1 MKQTLSIL
9 TAVFAVLAFLV
20 SCGGSEGSGSGSS
33 GNNDSGETGSIY
45 GIVTDKATGEQI
57 INAGVELQ
65 PVGLKT
71 VTGSDG
77 QFEFN
82 EVAVGTYTL
91 FITKTGYVETSSSI
105 TVNSGKQAKGDV
117 QLEKAPAALR
127 IVNDN
132 GKDISEIDFG
142 EKLADVSRQFNIFN
156 DGYEK
161 LEWELSF
168 SAEWIKSVSK
178 EGGELKAGGTQGVI
192 VNIDRNLLESGENVT
207 TIHITSNDGNKQ
219 LTVKAT
225 NATVLPTLNTLE
237 TTNITSSTAVLN
249 AEILTKGVPSY
260 SERGFV
266 YALESNPTLENTIA
280 QLTAKVTEEN
290 LYSATVTG
298 LELGEEYYVRGYAI
312 NEAGV
317 AYSTNEVKFSP
328 EMDLPN
334 VTTEEATNI
343 DLDSESA
350 TFNGT
355 IVDEGDPAYTERG
368 FVYGFTHNPSVDNTK
383 IEVIGSGLG
392 KFSANVTELEVGS
405 IYYIRAYAINNKGV
419 AYGSDVMLD
428 LNGTVPQVKTGPAT
442 DLNIEA
448 GTAVFHG
455 EIEYLGD
462 PIYSE
467 RGFVYNINHN
477 PTTDDSKVVV
487 SGTSEGEYSSD
498 VDGLVVGNI
507 YYVRVFATN
516 AQGTAYGDEVEVDFG
531 ELKPQVTTGE
541 ATNINLGAGTAT
553 LNGTIVSVG
562 DPAYTERGFVYAT
575 VHNPTVEENADTKKV
590 VPGTDSGAFS
600 INVSGLEL
608 NTLYYVRAYATNSQ
622 GTVYGAEKELDMTG
636 TLPVVTT
643 AAVSGISIE
652 AGTATFKGTIE
663 ELGDPAYTERGFVYG
678 LTHNPT
684 IDDTKRIVSGNASGV
699 FSANISELV
708 RNKIYYIRAYATN
721 AVGTSYGEEV
731 VLDFTAVMPVV
742 NTSAVTAKNIG
753 AGTATFNGTIVS
765 VGDPAYTERGFV
777 YGLTHNPTIDDMKKV
792 VSGNASGVFSAN
804 ISELVMNKIYYIRA
818 YATNAVGTSYGE
830 EVVLDFNAVMPV
842 VTTSAV
848 TAKNIGAGSATFN
861 GSITSVGDPVYTE
874 RGFVY
879 GLTHSPTID
888 DTKKVVSGSGTGT
901 FSANVT
907 ELSVN
912 KIYYIRAYATNVQG
926 TVYGSEVSA
935 DFSAVMPV
943 LTTSAVT
950 SISIGGGTA
959 TFNGS
964 ITSVGDPA
972 YTERGFVYGTVHN
985 PTVENAD
992 TDTGDTDTLPE
1003 CSSTSGT
1010 PCKDSSSGLVWSAKA
1025 STTYTWQNAVDYCN
1039 SYSEGGYSDWKL
1051 PNIDEL
1057 RTLLIASRVSANCQA
1072 SETNG
1077 CLSSSCWTCSTCTE
1091 SCTPAS
1097 SGTDCDSCQ
1106 PYSDG
1111 RFSKLGDGNV
1121 YLWSSSTR
1129 SDDTG
1134 RAWYVSFPSGNVNNY
1149 YKTSSNYVRCVRYSQ
1164 SDTGSADTD
1173 IAARKKVVPGSG
1185 TGAFSASVTNLEMN
1199 KTYYIRAYAT
1209 NLQGT
1214 AYGNEETLNFNP
1226 VSASVKTNSVSNID
1240 ATTATLNGSIT
1251 ALGDPKYTEKGFV
1264 YAKTPNPTI
1273 ALSNKVT
1280 VSGSGIGTFI
1290 YDLTGLET
1298 QVIYYVK
1305 AYVISNNNIYYG
1317 NEISFFTESPYYYIL
1332 KSAGFMVAKEYSGR
1346 FDWNSAL
1353 EYCNG
1358 YEKAGFSDW
1367 RLPTFNELMI
1377 VYNNKDSIGIFPD
1390 DDRLFR
1396 SSSRKDDRN
1405 SYSIDFLTGGKHS
1418 TGDSGLW
1425 YVCCVRNTN

>member
-1 MKQTLSIL
+1 MKKSIISVL
-9 TAVFAVLAFLV
+9 LVFAVFAFLV
-20 SCGGSEGSGSGSS
+20 SCGGSEGSGSGGS
-33 GNNDSGETGSIY
+33 GSNDSGEPGSIY

-82 EVAVGTYTL
+82 EVATGTYTL
-91 FITKTGYVETSSSI
+91 FVTKTGYSESSSSI
-105 TVNSGKQAKGDV
+105 TVESGKQAKGDV
-117 QLEKAPAALR
+117 QLEKLPAALR
-127 IVNDN
+127 IVDDD
-132 GKDISEIDFG
+132 GKDISELDFG

-161 LEWELSF
+161 LEWEISF
-168 SAEWIKSVSK
+168 SADWITSLSK
-178 EGGELKAGGTQGVI
+178 ESGELKEGGTQGVI
-192 VNIDRNLLESGENVT
+192 VNIDRSLLESGENTT
-207 TIHITSNDGNKQ
+207 TIHVTSNDGNKQ

-249 AEILTKGVPSY
+249 AEILTSGVPSY

-343 DLDSESA
+343 NLDSESA

-428 LNGTVPQVKTGPAT
+428 LNGTVPQVKTEPAT
-442 DLNIEA
+442 DLNIGA
-448 GTAVFHG
+448 GTAIFHG

-507 YYVRVFATN
+507 YYVRAFATN
-516 AQGTAYGDEVEVDFG
+516 AQGTAYGEEVEVDFG
-531 ELKPQVTTGE
+531 ELKPQVTTGA
-541 ATNINLGAGTAT
+541 ATNKNLAAGTAT

-600 INVSGLEL
+600 INVSGLVL

-622 GTVYGAEKELDMTG
+622 GTVYGEEKELDMTG

-652 AGTATFKGTIE
+652 SGTATFKGTIE

-678 LTHNPT
+678 LTHSPT
-684 IDDTKRIVSGNASGV
+684 IDDTKKVVSGTGTGTFSANVTGLSVNKIYYVRAYATNVEGTVYGTEVSADFTAIMPVVNTSVATSINLTAGTATLNGKINSIGDPAYTERGFAYGTIHNPTIEDNTKKVAPGSGTGD
-699 FSANISELV
+699 FSANISGLV
-708 RNKIYYIRAYATN
+708 LNTTYYIRAYAKSSQ
-721 AVGTSYGEEV
+721 GTAYGSEIT
-731 VLDFTAVMPVV
+731 LNFKGTLATV
-742 NTSAVTAKNIG
+742 NTSAATNISI
-753 AGTATFNGTIVS
+753 ASRIATFNGSIEN
-765 VGDPAYTERGFV
+765 VGNPEYTERGFV
-777 YGLTHNPTIDDMKKV
+777 YGLTHNP
-792 VSGNASGVFSAN
+792 N
-804 ISELVMNKIYYIRA
+804 IV
-818 YATNAVGTSYGE
+818 
-830 EVVLDFNAVMPV
+830 
-842 VTTSAV
+842 
-848 TAKNIGAGSATFN
+848 
-861 GSITSVGDPVYTE
+861 
-874 RGFVY
+874 
-879 GLTHSPTID
+879 D
-888 DTKKVVSGSGTGT
+888 DTKK
-901 FSANVT
+901 
-907 ELSVN
+907 
-912 KIYYIRAYATNVQG
+912 
-926 TVYGSEVSA
+926 
-935 DFSAVMPV
+935 
-943 LTTSAVT
+943 
-950 SISIGGGTA
+950 TA
-959 TFNGS
+959 
-964 ITSVGDPA
+964 
-972 YTERGFVYGTVHN
+972 
-985 PTVENAD
+985 
-992 TDTGDTDTLPE
+992 L
-1003 CSSTSGT
+1003 
-1010 PCKDSSSGLVWSAKA
+1010 
-1025 STTYTWQNAVDYCN
+1025 
-1039 SYSEGGYSDWKL
+1039 
-1051 PNIDEL
+1051 
-1057 RTLLIASRVSANCQA
+1057 
-1072 SETNG
+1072 
-1077 CLSSSCWTCSTCTE
+1077 
-1091 SCTPAS
+1091 
-1097 SGTDCDSCQ
+1097 
-1106 PYSDG
+1106 
-1111 RFSKLGDGNV
+1111 
-1121 YLWSSSTR
+1121 
-1129 SDDTG
+1129 
-1134 RAWYVSFPSGNVNNY
+1134 
-1149 YKTSSNYVRCVRYSQ
+1149 
-1164 SDTGSADTD
+1164 
-1173 IAARKKVVPGSG
+1173 GSG

-1214 AYGNEETLNFNP
+1214 AYGNEVTLNFNAVP
-1226 VSASVKTNSVSNID
+1226 AAVTTNSVSNID
-1240 ATTATLNGSIT
+1240 ATTATLNGNIT
-1251 ALGDPKYTEKGFV
+1251 AIGDPAYTEKGFV
-1264 YAKTPNPTI
+1264 YSLTPNPTT
-1273 ALSNKVT
+1273 SNSKVK
-1280 VSGSGIGTFI
+1280 VSGSGSGTFT
-1290 YDLTGLET
+1290 YNLTGLET
-1298 QVIYYVK
+1298 QVTYYVK
-1305 AYVISNNNIYYG
+1305 AYVISNNNVRYG
-1317 NEISFFTESPYYYIL
+1317 SEISFFTESPYYYMLSGGLI
-1332 KSAGFMVAKEYSGR
+1332 VAKEDPSTNKQKW
-1346 FDWNSAL
+1346 DSAVTLCKNSTL
-1353 EYCNG
+1353 
-1358 YEKAGFSDW
+1358 AGFTDW
-1367 RLPTFNELMI
+1367 RLPTQEELVNVYNNKNAIGNFRSFVYWSYSTYQGNENRAWALDFSDGRLGYVDKTDSIYVRCVRSLTAVFETNSAVNVDLTKATLSGNILSAGDPAYTEKGFVYGKSPNPTTSDNKVKVSGSGAGTFTYNLTNLETRVTYYVRSYVISNNNLIYGNEVSFYTESPDYFILQNEGNLMVARADAGTACI
-1377 VYNNKDSIGIFPD
+1377 NDAATLCSSSRLGGYSNWRLPTITELVTIYNNKDSIGNFTNGAYWSST
-1390 DDRLFR
+1390 LFDND
-1396 SSSRKDDRN
+1396 SRYKQTVNFNNGSLGYTDWANGCGTHVR
-1405 SYSIDFLTGGKHS
+1405 
-1418 TGDSGLW
+1418 
-1425 YVCCVRNTN
+1425 CVRK

>member
-1 MKQTLSIL
+1 MKKITMFL
-9 TAVFAVLAFLV
+9 VFAVFAFLV
-20 SCGGSEGSGSGSS
+20 SCGGSEGSGSGGS
-33 GNNDSGETGSIY
+33 GDSNVTGETGSIY
-45 GIVTDKATGEQI
+45 GIVTDKATGESI

-65 PVGLKT
+65 PIGLKT

-82 EVAVGTYTL
+82 EVATGTYTL
-91 FITKTGYVETSSSI
+91 FVTKTGYSDSSSDI
-105 TVNSGKQAKGDV
+105 TVESGKQSKGDV
-117 QLEKAPAALR
+117 QLEKLPAALR
-127 IVNDN
+127 IVDDD
-132 GKDISEIDFG
+132 GKDISELDFG

-156 DGYEK
+156 DGTEK
-161 LEWELSF
+161 LKWELSF
-168 SAEWIKSVSK
+168 SADWIKSVSK

-192 VNIDRNLLESGENVT
+192 VNIDRSLLESGENVT
-207 TIHITSNDGNKQ
+207 TIHVTSNDGNKQ

-237 TTNITSSTAVLN
+237 TTNITSSSAVLN

-280 QLTAKVTEEN
+280 QLTAKVSEEN

-312 NEAGV
+312 NEAGI

-334 VTTEEATNI
+334 VTTEDATNI
-343 DLDSESA
+343 NLDSESA

-405 IYYIRAYAINNKGV
+405 VYYIRAYAINNKGV

-428 LNGTVPQVKTGPAT
+428 LNGTVPQVKTEPAT
-442 DLNIEA
+442 DLNIGA
-448 GTAVFHG
+448 GTAIFHG

-507 YYVRVFATN
+507 YYVRAFATN
-516 AQGTAYGDEVEVDFG
+516 AQGTAYGEEVEVDFG

-590 VPGTDSGAFS
+590 VPGTNSGAFS
-600 INVSGLEL
+600 INVSGLVL

-652 AGTATFKGTIE
+652 SGTATFKGTIE
-663 ELGDPAYTERGFVYG
+663 EL
-678 LTHNPT
+678 
-684 IDDTKRIVSGNASGV
+684 
-699 FSANISELV
+699 
-708 RNKIYYIRAYATN
+708 
-721 AVGTSYGEEV
+721 
-731 VLDFTAVMPVV
+731 
-742 NTSAVTAKNIG
+742 
-753 AGTATFNGTIVS
+753 
-765 VGDPAYTERGFV
+765 GDPAYTERGFV

-830 EVVLDFNAVMPV
+830 EVILDFNAVMPV

-861 GSITSVGDPVYTE
+861 GSITSVGDPEYTE

-879 GLTHSPTID
+879 GLTHNPTVD
-888 DTKKVVSGSGTGT
+888 DTKKVVSGTGTGA

-907 ELSVN
+907 GLSVN

-926 TVYGSEVSA
+926 TVYGSEVTA
-935 DFSAVMPV
+935 DFTAIMPV
-943 LTTSAVT
+943 VTTSAAT
-950 SISIGGGTA
+950 SISISGGTA

-964 ITSVGDPA
+964 ITSIGDPA

-985 PTVENAD
+985 PTVE
-992 TDTGDTDTLPE
+992 
-1003 CSSTSGT
+1003 
-1010 PCKDSSSGLVWSAKA
+1010 
-1025 STTYTWQNAVDYCN
+1025 
-1039 SYSEGGYSDWKL
+1039 
-1051 PNIDEL
+1051 
-1057 RTLLIASRVSANCQA
+1057 
-1072 SETNG
+1072 
-1077 CLSSSCWTCSTCTE
+1077 
-1091 SCTPAS
+1091 
-1097 SGTDCDSCQ
+1097 
-1106 PYSDG
+1106 
-1111 RFSKLGDGNV
+1111 
-1121 YLWSSSTR
+1121 
-1129 SDDTG
+1129 DDT
-1134 RAWYVSFPSGNVNNY
+1134 
-1149 YKTSSNYVRCVRYSQ
+1149 
-1164 SDTGSADTD
+1164 
-1173 IAARKKVVPGSG
+1173 KKVVAGSGTGAFSINVTGLAMNKIYYVRAYATNVVDTVYGSEVAVDFNAVMPSVTTSAVTSISISGGTATLNGSITSVGDPEYTERGFVYGLTHNPNIVDDTKKVAEGSG
-1185 TGAFSASVTNLEMN
+1185 TGAFSANVTNLEMN
-1199 KTYYIRAYAT
+1199 KIYYLRAYAT

-1214 AYGNEETLNFNP
+1214 AYGNEVTLDFNQILP
-1226 VSASVKTNSVSNID
+1226 VITTKAVTHID
-1240 ATTATLNGSIT
+1240 ATTATFNGEVESI
-1251 ALGDPKYTEKGFV
+1251 GDPAYTERGFIYGKMPV
-1264 YAKTPNPTI
+1264 PTMDEDGV
-1273 ALSNKVT
+1273 LT
-1280 VSGSGIGTFI
+1280 VSASGTGTGAYARSVSDLERGVTYYVRAYTKVGTLMFYGNIVSFIAESYYVTLSTGLVVAKNDADGGSGANWN
-1290 YDLTGLET
+1290 D
-1298 QVIYYVK
+1298 
-1305 AYVISNNNIYYG
+1305 ANNLCDN
-1317 NEISFFTESPYYYIL
+1317 STL
-1332 KSAGFMVAKEYSGR
+1332 AGFT
-1346 FDWNSAL
+1346 
-1353 EYCNG
+1353 
-1358 YEKAGFSDW
+1358 DW
-1367 RLPTFNELMI
+1367 RLPTINELKI
-1377 VYNNKDSIGIFPD
+1377 IYENKDLIGNFKSGYASYW
-1390 DDRLFR
+1390 
-1396 SSSRKDDRN
+1396 SSSTLPSYYDMAYRVIFSDGTGHGEKMSN
-1405 SYSIDFLTGGKHS
+1405 SY
-1418 TGDSGLW
+1418 
-1425 YVCCVRNTN
+1425 YVRCVRDAN